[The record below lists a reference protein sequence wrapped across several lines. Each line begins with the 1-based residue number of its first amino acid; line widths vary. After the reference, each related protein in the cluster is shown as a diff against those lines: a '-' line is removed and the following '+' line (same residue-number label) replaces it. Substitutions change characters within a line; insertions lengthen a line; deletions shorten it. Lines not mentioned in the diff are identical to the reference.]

1 MTHRKELM
9 RSLHSM
15 KVAGSRMEFVVIEFN
30 DLTPLSVNSIKEFN
44 PDAEVTVVPV
54 GPSAV
59 ASALSVIE
67 DKALVMKSGVVF
79 RGTERDIPID
89 KMNDYPIAISEL
101 AVFADHPNCE
111 HIYEM
116 MNSSLAGGVYDLSI
130 FLLNPKLW
138 NAPPK
143 ADTGFLKDMKRLKMP
158 RYMNHREDIA
168 VGKGIPA
175 HICLQYG
182 ALGLS
187 ALTLNYVECIMKKE
201 ANVGETMAYLFDGL
215 EPYVGGLDQE
225 SSLFIQGAAD
235 KTRQRVGKIRDAYAN
250 MQGVEGVIDVH

>member
-1 MTHRKELM
+1 M

-15 KVAGSRMEFVVIEFN
+15 KVTGNFMEFVVIEFN

-89 KMNDYPIAISEL
+89 KMNEYPIAISEL
-101 AVFADHPNCE
+101 AVFAGHPSCE

-116 MNSSLAGGVYDLSI
+116 MNSSLAGGLYDLSI

-138 NAPPK
+138 DTPPET
-143 ADTGFLKDMKRLKMP
+143 DTGFLRDIKRLKMP
-158 RYMNHREDIA
+158 RYMNHREDMA

-201 ANVGETMAYLFDGL
+201 ASVGETMAYVFDGV
-215 EPYVGGLDQE
+215 EPYMNGLDLK
-225 SSLFIQGAAD
+225 SSLFIEQAAD
-235 KTRQRVGKIRDAYAN
+235 RTRQRVGKIRNAYAE
-250 MQGVEGVIDVH
+250 MQGVEGVVNVH